1 MGLGL
6 GKYLRLGAGGVA
18 NTEKKNLTSS
28 DFGTNIV
35 YKLLLTV
42 TIWLDQC
49 PRALRTR
56 PPQVG
61 KWGRNHGVMEAPSSW
76 RLVTEA
82 DQGAVSGHAPSGV
95 APTEGAEICRDVA
108 ASSSLPAVERLCK
121 KLQVLLK
128 LGDLFFTKVQ

>member
-18 NTEKKNLTSS
+18 NTKTNITSS
-28 DFGTNIV
+28 DFGTIIE
-35 YKLLLTV
+35 YTLLLTM

-61 KWGRNHGVMEAPSSW
+61 KWGRNHGVVEAPSSW

-108 ASSSLPAVERLCK
+108 ASSTLPVVERLCK
-121 KLQVLLK
+121 KLQFLLK
-128 LGDLFFTKVQ
+128 LGDLFLTEEVH